1 MLTAHRY
8 AGLAIARCN
17 DVVDE
22 AGKRGNAAD
31 EEGGDGAPITGVFG
45 RIAVHAVE
53 VVHVGY
59 GHITSSDD
67 IVAAAREINELVG
80 VDFVGGTL
88 CGILGDV
95 LGHQNGCHWPQEN
108 GISAEESK
116 EFRC

>member
-1 MLTAHRY
+1 VLTAHRY
-8 AGLAIARCN
+8 AGLAIACCN

-22 AGKRGNAAD
+22 ARKRGNAAD
-31 EEGGDGAPITGVFG
+31 EEGGDSAPITGVFG

-67 IVAAAREINELVG
+67 IVAAARKKRISGDGHCRGGLCEIVN
-80 VDFVGGTL
+80 
-88 CGILGDV
+88 V
-95 LGHQNGCHWPQEN
+95 LSHQNGCHWPQEN

-116 EFRC
+116 ELRC